1 MNLSVLPGMAF
12 GGAGIRREPIMTG
25 AVLLAHGTLG
35 EALIGAVELI
45 AGPQQQV
52 RAVGLCHGDDVEDF
66 EKRFLAAMREVD
78 TGDGVVVF
86 VDFYGGTPA
95 NVAMRCLH
103 RSPFPCVAG
112 VNLPMLTEAL
122 TSRDIYTTAELED
135 VALEAGSTGVVR
147 LADQMGQFSAGVQ
160 NDF

>member
-1 MNLSVLPGMAF
+1 MASGRAGM
-12 GGAGIRREPIMTG
+12 RRDVTMTG

-35 EALIGAVELI
+35 ESLIGAVELI

-52 RAVGLCHGDDVEDF
+52 RAVGLCHGDDVGGF
-66 EKRFLAAMREVD
+66 EKRFLTAMKEVD

-86 VDFYGGTPA
+86 VDFYGGTPS

-103 RSPFPCVAG
+103 RNAFPCVAG

-122 TSRDIYTTAELED
+122 TSRDIYSAAELED

-147 LADQMGQFSAGVQ
+147 LADKLGQFSAGVE